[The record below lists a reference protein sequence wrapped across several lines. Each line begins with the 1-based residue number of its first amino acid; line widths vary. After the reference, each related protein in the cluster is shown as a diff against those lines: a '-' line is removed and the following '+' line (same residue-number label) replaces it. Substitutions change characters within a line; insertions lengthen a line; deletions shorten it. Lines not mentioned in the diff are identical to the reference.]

1 MSIGSQELTTIL
13 LSGDLSSIGMEKE
26 ACGTLDSGKEIITWS
41 NGTQWIVHA
50 RDAED
55 SLEMFVG
62 MKVTNLDELTPA
74 QLKLQMLFSEFDNDN
89 DGLLNY
95 DEFVLLD
102 RATEEDPQQMT
113 KDSFQQIIDI
123 VQSVRGDSDDHTEQ
137 QGEDQL
143 NQIGLDLLDLTCIY
157 VGPVA
162 EMFQTDLNADFC
174 AVFPEEAKVAF
185 IFETFDQDEDGF
197 WSPEEEAE
205 YVASTGRESD
215 ALQWFRNED
224 GTTAVGISSL
234 LLMYLD
240 KDSPFNEDLDADF
253 HVAGMLTGFNEGGDD
268 DGVDSEQKGGR

>member
-26 ACGTLDSGKEIITWS
+26 ACGTLDNGKETITWS

-62 MKVTNLDELTPA
+62 MNVTNLDELTPA

-113 KDSFQQIIDI
+113 KESFQQIIDI
-123 VQSVRGDSDDHTEQ
+123 VQSVRGDGDDHTEQ
-137 QGEDQL
+137 QGEDEL

-174 AVFPEEAKVAF
+174 AVFPEEAKVAL

-253 HVAGMLTGFNEGGDD
+253 HVAGMLTGFNEGGHD